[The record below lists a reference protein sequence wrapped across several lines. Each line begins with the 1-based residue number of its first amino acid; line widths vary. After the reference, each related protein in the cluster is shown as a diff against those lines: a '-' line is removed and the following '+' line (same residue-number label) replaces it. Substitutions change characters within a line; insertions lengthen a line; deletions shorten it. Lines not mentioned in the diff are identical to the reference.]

1 MKLSEVDLLQ
11 NLKGDGS
18 VYKVYEEVMGEGA
31 YSCNVIGN
39 NIYFSGE
46 INHESVADLLN
57 AIYQAELEGLEK
69 INLYFSTSGGMLTA
83 QEILL
88 DILKN
93 DVNIPI
99 TFIIKTECW
108 SAGTNIIFE
117 LIDEP
122 LFSFKISKYASFLF
136 HTPLFDSKSRN
147 LSFNKVNDSIAEI
160 WKEDVVE
167 KLYKNFFTSEELI
180 IKINCDEEVY
190 LTATEF
196 YYIVSHDINNKKR
209 DNVEYI
215 RE

>member
-1 MKLSEVDLLQ
+1 MDRYKNGKIYKIVDNTNGNVYIGSTCEPTLAHRLTKHRYDYKRF
-11 NLKGDGS
+11 LKGGS
-18 VYKVYEEVMGEGA
+18 YI
-31 YSCNVIGN
+31 S
-39 NIYFSGE
+39 
-46 INHESVADLLN
+46 SV
-57 AIYQAELEGLEK
+57 
-69 INLYFSTSGGMLTA
+69 
-83 QEILL
+83 
-88 DILKN
+88 DILKD